1 MQVPSLVEQQLLLL
15 ERSKVQHSMQQVQFK
30 LEPYTLD
37 PAVSRSEFKFGDKTM
52 EYRHGP
58 IVPVA
63 SPPSQVAWASRWKS
77 LATAAPPLCSR
88 VAIG

>member
-1 MQVPSLVEQQLLLL
+1 MLSAPRSLPV
-15 ERSKVQHSMQQVQFK
+15 SKMYLDQIAAALTIRHIFFSINPAEPTVQFK

-58 IVPVA
+58 ILPM
-63 SPPSQVAWASRWKS
+63 SFK
-77 LATAAPPLCSR
+77 
-88 VAIG
+88 